1 MALYVPQTSDTNSYS
16 TGDKDSSRTV
26 LSCPKEPVPCATH
39 GNEHDQFIAPNDKAR
54 NFADQA
60 CTTRY
65 AINSALHTFIANQKT
80 PSVSISLDFTAPIGT
95 GIRLTHKCC
104 KMFGNL
110 NNGGSGVARK
120 RKTSTAEDLM
130 DLVAMLPWWAGIAL
144 ALTSYMVLHS
154 IAIRPLPAA
163 QNPQQ
168 IGQLATTAIWQGLAI
183 GGQYI
188 LPIICLAGAAISA
201 VRKRRRSRLFETTS
215 ASSSA
220 DALNNMSWR
229 EFETL
234 VGEGFRRRGYSVKE
248 TGGGGP
254 DGGVDLVLSKD
265 GEKTLVQCKQ
275 WKAFKVGVS
284 TVRELYGVMAA
295 DGAAAGFV
303 VTSGR
308 FTQEAAAFAA
318 GKNIHLMDGAA
329 LMRLLKEAKAQTGAA
344 SATKARTSAPL
355 ANPVPVVEPAKTEP
369 AFDTVRTAASPIPS
383 CPQCGK
389 SMVQRVAKRG
399 HAAGKAFWGCSA
411 FGDGC
416 RGTREMAGNGN

>member
-1 MALYVPQTSDTNSYS
+1 
-16 TGDKDSSRTV
+16 
-26 LSCPKEPVPCATH
+26 
-39 GNEHDQFIAPNDKAR
+39 
-54 NFADQA
+54 
-60 CTTRY
+60 
-65 AINSALHTFIANQKT
+65 
-80 PSVSISLDFTAPIGT
+80 
-95 GIRLTHKCC
+95 
-104 KMFGNL
+104 MFGNL
-110 NNGGSGVARK
+110 NVGGAGVARK

-130 DLVAMLPWWAGIAL
+130 DLIAMLPWWAGIAL

-168 IGQLATTAIWQGLAI
+168 IGQLATTAIWQGLAT

-188 LPIICLAGAAISA
+188 LPLICLAGAAISA
-201 VRKRRRSRLFETTS
+201 VRKRRRSQLFETTS

-220 DALNNMSWR
+220 DALQNMSWR
-229 EFETL
+229 KFEML

-308 FTQEAAAFAA
+308 FTQEAVAFAA
-318 GKNIHLMDGAA
+318 GQNIQILDGAA
-329 LMRLLKEAKAQTGAA
+329 LMKLLQEATTQTGVGAVVKDQ
-344 SATKARTSAPL
+344 T
-355 ANPVPVVEPAKTEP
+355 ANPGPSPSRLSLLLTPCSRLFPQIPGRPQGRQAIVP
-369 AFDTVRTAASPIPS
+369 
-383 CPQCGK
+383 
-389 SMVQRVAKRG
+389 RVAKRG
-399 HAAGKAFWGCSA
+399 ASAGKAFCECSGLSVGGVSRLVYA
-411 FGDGC
+411 PGFKLSLTYG
-416 RGTREMAGNGN
+416 

>member
-16 TGDKDSSRTV
+16 TGDKDSRRTA
-26 LSCPKEPVPCATH
+26 LSHPMAPVPCATH
-39 GNEHDQFIAPNDKAR
+39 GNEHDQSIASNDKAR
-54 NFADQA
+54 NFVEQA
-60 CTTRY
+60 YTTCY
-65 AINSALHTFIANQKT
+65 AINSTLHTFIANQKT
-80 PSVSISLDFTAPIGT
+80 SSVSISLDFTAPIGT

-110 NNGGSGVARK
+110 SDGGAGVARK

-130 DLVAMLPWWAGIAL
+130 DLITMLPWWAGIAL

-168 IGQLATTAIWQGLAI
+168 IGQLATTAIWQGLAN

-188 LPIICLAGAAISA
+188 LPLICLAGAAISA

-220 DALNNMSWR
+220 DALQNMSWR

-265 GEKTLVQCKQ
+265 GEKTLVQFKQ

-284 TVRELYGVMAA
+284 
-295 DGAAAGFV
+295 
-303 VTSGR
+303 
-308 FTQEAAAFAA
+308 
-318 GKNIHLMDGAA
+318 K
-329 LMRLLKEAKAQTGAA
+329 AKAHYEFRSPRSAA
-344 SATKARTSAPL
+344 RVQFSYAQQALSKSFWINSRFSHS
-355 ANPVPVVEPAKTEP
+355 NSVPSYRQHPAKT
-369 AFDTVRTAASPIPS
+369 IPS
-383 CPQCGK
+383 RMQATLGLEC
-389 SMVQRVAKRG
+389 
-399 HAAGKAFWGCSA
+399 WLY
-411 FGDGC
+411 
-416 RGTREMAGNGN
+416 

>member
-1 MALYVPQTSDTNSYS
+1 MALYVPQTNDTNSYS
-16 TGDKDSSRTV
+16 TGDKDSRRTA
-26 LSCPKEPVPCATH
+26 LSHPMAPVPCATH
-39 GNEHDQFIAPNDKAR
+39 GNEHDQSIAQNDKTR

-60 CTTRY
+60 YTTRY
-65 AINSALHTFIANQKT
+65 AINSTLHTFIANQKT
-80 PSVSISLDFTAPIGT
+80 SSVSISLDFTAPIGT
-95 GIRLTHKCC
+95 GIRLAHKCC

-110 NNGGSGVARK
+110 NDGGAGVARK

-163 QNPQQ
+163 QSPQQ

-188 LPIICLAGAAISA
+188 LPLICLAGAAISA
-201 VRKRRRSRLFETTS
+201 VRKRRRSQLFETTS

-234 VGEGFRRRGYSVKE
+234 VGEGFRRRGYSVRE

-254 DGGVDLVLSKD
+254 DGGVDLVLSKN

-318 GKNIHLMDGAA
+318 GRNIQLLDGPA
-329 LMRLLKEAKAQTGAA
+329 LMNLLKQAKVQTGAA
-344 SATKARTSAPL
+344 PANKARTA
-355 ANPVPVVEPAKTEP
+355 VPVTERFNKEP
-369 AFDTVRTAASPIPS
+369 AFDTVQPAASPIPG

-389 SMVQRVAKRG
+389 AMVRRIAKRG
-399 HAAGKAFWGCSA
+399 PAAGKVFWGCSA
-411 FGDGC
+411 FGAGC
-416 RGTREMAGNGN
+416 RGTREFVGNSS

>member
-1 MALYVPQTSDTNSYS
+1 M
-16 TGDKDSSRTV
+16 
-26 LSCPKEPVPCATH
+26 
-39 GNEHDQFIAPNDKAR
+39 
-54 NFADQA
+54 
-60 CTTRY
+60 
-65 AINSALHTFIANQKT
+65 
-80 PSVSISLDFTAPIGT
+80 
-95 GIRLTHKCC
+95 
-104 KMFGNL
+104 
-110 NNGGSGVARK
+110 ARK

-130 DLVAMLPWWAGIAL
+130 DLIAMLPWWAGIAL

-163 QNPQQ
+163 QSPQQ

-188 LPIICLAGAAISA
+188 LPLICLAGAAISA

-220 DALNNMSWR
+220 DALQNMSWR

-254 DGGVDLVLSKD
+254 DGGVDLILSKD

-295 DGAAAGFV
+295 NGAAAGIV
-303 VTSGR
+303 MTSGK
-308 FTQEAAAFAA
+308 FTQEAEAFAA
-318 GKNIHLMDGAA
+318 GRNIRLMNGDA
-329 LMRLLKEAKAQTGAA
+329 LMKLLREARVQTGAA
-344 SATKARTSAPL
+344 TRPRAVHDVDFA
-355 ANPVPVVEPAKTEP
+355 
-369 AFDTVRTAASPIPS
+369 DTVAVEVATAPMPLEPRAVLPREPE

-389 SMVQRVAKRG
+389 GMVRRVATRG
-399 HAAGKAFWGCSA
+399 SLAGKAFWGCSG
-411 FGDGC
+411 FGAGC
-416 RGTREMAGNGN
+416 RGTREIG

>member
-16 TGDKDSSRTV
+16 TGDKDSSRTA
-26 LSCPKEPVPCATH
+26 LSNPMAHVPCATD
-39 GNEHDQFIAPNDKAR
+39 GNEHDQSIAPNDKAR

-60 CTTRY
+60 YTTCY
-65 AINSALHTFIANQKT
+65 AINSTFHTFIASQKIS
-80 PSVSISLDFTAPIGT
+80 PVSISLDFTAPIGT

-110 NNGGSGVARK
+110 NDGGAGVARK

-130 DLVAMLPWWAGIAL
+130 DLIAMLPWWAGIAL

-163 QNPQQ
+163 QSPQQ
-168 IGQLATTAIWQGLAI
+168 IGQLATTAIWQGLATA
-183 GGQYI
+183 GQYI

-201 VRKRRRSRLFETTS
+201 VRKRRRSQLFETTS

-234 VGEGFRRRGYSVKE
+234 VGEGFRRRGFSVKE

-254 DGGVDLVLSKD
+254 DGGVDLVLSKN

-308 FTQEAAAFAA
+308 FTQEAVAFAA
-318 GKNIHLMDGAA
+318 GRNIQLMDGAA
-329 LMRLLKEAKAQTGAA
+329 LMKLLKEAKAQTEAA
-344 SATKARTSAPL
+344 STIKARTSAPL
-355 ANPVPVVEPAKTEP
+355 ASPVPVSGPIKTEP
-369 AFDTVRTAASPIPS
+369 AFDTVQPAAAPIPD

-389 SMVQRVAKRG
+389 AMVQRVAKRG
-399 HAAGKAFWGCSA
+399 PAAGKAFWGCSA
-411 FGDGC
+411 FGEGC
-416 RGTREMAGNGN
+416 RGTREMARDKN

>member
-1 MALYVPQTSDTNSYS
+1 
-16 TGDKDSSRTV
+16 
-26 LSCPKEPVPCATH
+26 
-39 GNEHDQFIAPNDKAR
+39 
-54 NFADQA
+54 
-60 CTTRY
+60 
-65 AINSALHTFIANQKT
+65 
-80 PSVSISLDFTAPIGT
+80 
-95 GIRLTHKCC
+95 
-104 KMFGNL
+104 
-110 NNGGSGVARK
+110 VARK

-163 QNPQQ
+163 QSPQQ
-168 IGQLATTAIWQGLAI
+168 IGQLATTAIWQGLAT

-188 LPIICLAGAAISA
+188 LPLICLAGAAISA

-234 VGEGFRRRGYSVKE
+234 VGEGFRRRGYGVKE

-284 TVRELYGVMAA
+284 NVRELYGVMAA
-295 DGAAAGFV
+295 ICAAAGIV
-303 VTSGR
+303 VTSGK
-308 FTQEAAAFAA
+308 FTQEAEAFAE
-318 GKNIHLMDGAA
+318 GRNIRLLNGNM
-329 LMRLLKEAKAQTGAA
+329 LMRLLREARSHPSA
-344 SATKARTSAPL
+344 SPRPKAR
-355 ANPVPVVEPAKTEP
+355 
-369 AFDTVRTAASPIPS
+369 IPRILRIPWPWKCPRSDGLRDS
-383 CPQCGK
+383 CG
-389 SMVQRVAKRG
+389 RVAW
-399 HAAGKAFWGCSA
+399 A
-411 FGDGC
+411 
-416 RGTREMAGNGN
+416 